1 MGSENRSAPD
11 PRGTPRSLSPPPRA
25 SLGTSAS
32 FSRLWRATHR
42 QQEASSEEQVPVCHG
57 PGPGIRILY
66 AEFATQSDPR
76 HTPIY
81 QAGDHHGRA
90 QTHTRHPPAANTPVN
105 LAGTH
110 RHTDQ
115 WHTHRRIQP
124 HTNTSRDLWG
134 SAQSCPRG
142 TTAPCRD
149 ALTSECLDIAVDLR
163 LAPIL
168 LSRL

>member
-1 MGSENRSAPD
+1 MSHLLACPPGRAQARSRGRRTQPALTSAPSRVVATAEQDTWTTPTRDRAAPVGSENRSAPD

-81 QAGDHHGRA
+81 QAGNHHGRA
-90 QTHTRHPPAANTPVN
+90 QTHNRHPPAANTPVN

-115 WHTHRRIQP
+115 
-124 HTNTSRDLWG
+124 
-134 SAQSCPRG
+134 
-142 TTAPCRD
+142 
-149 ALTSECLDIAVDLR
+149 
-163 LAPIL
+163 
-168 LSRL
+168 